1 MKTQVEL
8 RNFMGGKNQQ
18 RKERQRKER
27 GKNDWVFFIFKFP
40 AKLQGKSKNMN
51 GPLENACHNPPNHV
65 NMFIC
70 IKQ

>member
-8 RNFMGGKNQQ
+8 RNFMGRKNQQ
-18 RKERQRKER
+18 GKERQRKER
-27 GKNDWVFFIFKFP
+27 GKNDCFFIFKFP
-40 AKLQGKSKNMN
+40 AILQGKSKNMN
-51 GPLENACHNPPNHV
+51 GPLENPCHNPPNHV